1 LLKVFGQSLG
11 IWGKALCSKGSED
24 QSFGQAFEPHADL
37 SFRQC
42 ASRNIRQWSTEYI
55 GWLQVVLGRS
65 TSLLLCLLVAS
76 KHQWCRLVHRRRSKK
91 FGICDGQGFPRN
103 ENLQPV
109 RFEQQRVVYHRTAVG
124 LAPLGCTNN
133 GW

>member
-1 LLKVFGQSLG
+1 MLKAFGQFPE
-11 IWGKALCSKGSED
+11 IWGKESRSKESED
-24 QSFGQAFEPHADL
+24 QLFGQVFEPHAGL
-37 SFRQC
+37 SFRQY

-76 KHQWCRLVHRRRSKK
+76 KHRWCRLVHRRRSKK
-91 FGICDGQGFPRN
+91 FGICDVQGSPRN

-109 RFEQQRVVYHRTAVG
+109 RSEQQRVVYHRTAVG